1 MKRKKMKRKVSL
13 TGYLKLL
20 LILCQL
26 KGILIKTK
34 ILMSNIVGQEKDQ
47 IMEEATMIEE
57 IVLKEIT
64 KKSHHQEDKMI
75 VEVKKRDLKIIK
87 IKENIMKEDLII
99 EREEIQK
106 EMILLKKTI
115 KVTAQQVFRII

>member
-1 MKRKKMKRKVSL
+1 
-13 TGYLKLL
+13 
-20 LILCQL
+20 
-26 KGILIKTK
+26 
-34 ILMSNIVGQEKDQ
+34 
-47 IMEEATMIEE
+47 
-57 IVLKEIT
+57 
-64 KKSHHQEDKMI
+64 
-75 VEVKKRDLKIIK
+75 VKKRDLKIIK

>member
-47 IMEEATMIEE
+47 IMEEAIMIGE

-64 KKSHHQEDKMI
+64 KKNHHQEDKMI